1 MTPELRRVL
10 VRIAFLLAFTSAGFV
25 LAEQWMRGF
34 ETATTVDLLHA
45 LRVPGIGRDSPTSIL
60 IHAPSADNGL
70 GDIFSAELT
79 PSCSSLAS
87 LLAIAGL
94 AVLRPPASRPRL
106 AAAVLAAMT
115 FVFVG
120 NILRI
125 AASVG
130 MGVVAGRA
138 SLVLFHDW
146 VGSMFGFAYTLGGFL
161 VMLWFLLPRDGIPL
175 SELCSDRAPR
185 PAVADES

>member
-1 MTPELRRVL
+1 MTPELRRIL
-10 VRIAFLLAFTSAGFV
+10 VRISLLLTFTTVGFFLAQQA
-25 LAEQWMRGF
+25 MRAF

-45 LRVPGIGRDSPTSIL
+45 LGVPGIGRDSVTSIT
-60 IHAPSADNGL
+60 IHATGVDNGR
-70 GDIFSAELT
+70 GDLFSAELT

-94 AVLRPPASRPRL
+94 AILRPPASPPRL
-106 AAAVLAAMT
+106 ASAVVAAMA
-115 FVFVG
+115 FVFIG
-120 NILRI
+120 NIVRI

-130 MGVVAGRA
+130 IGLLAGRS

-146 VGSMFGFAYTLGGFL
+146 VGSLFGFAYTLGGFL

-175 SELCSDRAPR
+175 AELCSDRDLPR
-185 PAVADES
+185 EVRA